1 MLLESAMMLAQGVG
15 ADIPVE
21 APTVSPIIIVIYLAV
36 VAVGLA
42 GVWKTFTK
50 AGKPGWAA
58 IVPFYNLFV
67 LVEISG
73 RPVLWFVLMLIPCV
87 NIVIS
92 IIVMIDVAARFG
104 KSAAFGV
111 GLALLG
117 IIFFPILGFGDA
129 RYQGGGTRY

>member
-21 APTVSPIIIVIYLAV
+21 VPTVSPIIIVIYLAV

-42 GVWKTFTK
+42 GIWKTFTK

-73 RPVLWFVLMLIPCV
+73 RPVLWFFLMLIPCV
-87 NIVIS
+87 NS
-92 IIVMIDVAARFG
+92 
-104 KSAAFGV
+104 
-111 GLALLG
+111 
-117 IIFFPILGFGDA
+117 DA
-129 RYQGGGTRY
+129 NSMREYRHLHHGAD